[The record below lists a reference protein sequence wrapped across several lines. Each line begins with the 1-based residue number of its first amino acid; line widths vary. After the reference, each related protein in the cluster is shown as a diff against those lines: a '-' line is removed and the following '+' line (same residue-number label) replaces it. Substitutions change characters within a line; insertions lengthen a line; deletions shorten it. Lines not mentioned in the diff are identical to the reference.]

1 MLDFIRQPWPWYV
14 SGALIALV
22 MALMLYFGKSFG
34 VSANFRTV
42 CSALGAGKKVSFF
55 RFDWKSQ
62 IWNLVFL
69 IGAALGGAVVYLW
82 LSDNSAPAISAAT
95 IQDLTA
101 LGIAAPTSPNPNE
114 LFGADSVFSIKGFL
128 LLFGGGIL
136 VGFGARWAGGCT
148 SGHAIS
154 GISALQVPS
163 IVAVVGFFA
172 GGLLMTHLLLPLILQ
187 A

>member
-1 MLDFIRQPWPWYV
+1 MWDLIRQPWPWYV

-42 CSALGAGKKVSFF
+42 CSALGAGKNVSFF

-69 IGAALGGAVVYLW
+69 VGAALGGALVYYF
-82 LSDNSAPAISAAT
+82 LSDNSAPAISPST
-95 IQDLTA
+95 VQDLTA
-101 LGIAAPTSPNPNE
+101 LGIAPPTSPQPAE
-114 LFGADSVFSIKGFL
+114 LFGPESLSSLKGFL

-163 IVAVVGFFA
+163 IVAVVGFFI
-172 GGLLMTHLLLPLILQ
+172 GGLLMTHILLPIIL
-187 A
+187 